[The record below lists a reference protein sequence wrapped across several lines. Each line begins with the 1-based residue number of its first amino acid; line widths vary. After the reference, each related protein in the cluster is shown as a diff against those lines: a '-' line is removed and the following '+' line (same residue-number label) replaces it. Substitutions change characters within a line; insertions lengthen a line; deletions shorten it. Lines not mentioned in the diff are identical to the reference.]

1 MTDRKGNCRSQQ
13 QQKTIARRADQT
25 RAVDFFN
32 ILTGPELLEITEAH
46 LPAHRERLYP
56 PTVALSMFIN
66 QVLDADG
73 SCQASVNRW
82 AAQRMVEGLNP
93 RSIATGGYCKARQ
106 RLPLALIKTLAC
118 ETGRLLCAQ
127 SDQGWQW
134 RGRKVKLIDGT
145 GLSMPDTA
153 LNQERYPQPAS
164 QGEGVGFPH
173 ARMVG
178 VTCLSTGAI
187 LATELGTHAGKGQ
200 GELGLLRRLE
210 GVFEPGDVVLADA
223 LYCSYFLLAELQA
236 LGVDMVFAQHGSRH
250 TDFRCGERLGVR
262 DHLLDWTKPA
272 RPPWM
277 TASQYAA
284 VPSTLTVR
292 EAKVGGRVLVTTLL
306 EPHDVPKNELKAVY
320 AQRWQ
325 VELDIRNI
333 KTTLGM
339 DVLRCQTPDMVE
351 KEVWVYLLAYNLIRL
366 LMAQAAWESGL
377 QPREVSFKHTL
388 QLWVEWQRV
397 GYGRHTSESYA
408 ALFFLI
414 AQNKVGNRPG
424 RIEPRVCKRRPK
436 SSKWLKEPR
445 EQARQRMRDHQCV
458 L

>member
-1 MTDRKGNCRSQQ
+1 MTDRKGKHRSQQ
-13 QQKTIARRADQT
+13 HQKTIMQCASQT
-25 RAVDFFN
+25 EAVDFFN
-32 ILTGPELLEITEAH
+32 ILTGPELLEVTEAH

-73 SCQASVNRW
+73 SCQGAVNRW
-82 AAQRMVEGLNP
+82 AAQRTVEGLNP
-93 RSIATGGYCKARQ
+93 RSIATGGYCRARQ
-106 RLPLALIKTLAC
+106 RLPLGLVKTLAC

-127 SDQGWQW
+127 SDPCWQW
-134 RGRKVKLIDGT
+134 RGRKIKLVDGT
-145 GLSMPDTA
+145 GLSMPDTES
-153 LNQERYPQPAS
+153 NQERYPQPAS
-164 QGEGVGFPH
+164 QKEGVGFPH

-187 LATELGTHAGKGQ
+187 LAAELGTHAGKGQ

-210 GVFEPGDVVLADA
+210 EVFERGDVVLADA

-236 LGVDMVFAQHGSRH
+236 RGVDVVFAQHGSRH

-262 DHLLDWTKPA
+262 DHRSDWSKPA
-272 RPPWM
+272 RPSWM
-277 TASQYAA
+277 TATQYAA
-284 VPSTLTVR
+284 VPATLTVR
-292 EAKVGGRVLVTTLL
+292 EVKVGGRVLVTTLL
-306 EPHDVPKNELKAVY
+306 DPGTVPKNELKAVY

-351 KEVWVYLLAYNLIRL
+351 KEVWVHLLAYNLIRL
-366 LMAQAAWESGL
+366 LMAQAALAFDL

-397 GYGRHTSESYA
+397 GYNSHTADGYA

-414 AQNKVGNRPG
+414 AQKKVGNRTG
-424 RIEPRVCKRRPK
+424 RVEPRACKRRPK

-445 EQARQRMRDHQCV
+445 GQARERIQDYG
-458 L
+458 